1 MLDGPYRK
9 GANRRVEGAARRLL
23 AGERLLDLGCGAGVL
38 AQVLGS
44 RYREIHGLDL
54 SARAVAAAAHR
65 GMRAQTWDLND
76 APLPYPAEYFDA
88 VTALSVLQYVL
99 DPVALVREAARVVRP
114 GGQVCLGCPNL
125 RAMWRLVRL
134 ALLGRFPRVTRDAG
148 YDGGT
153 LHYFCRRDVEG
164 LLTDAGL
171 EVEASVGIFSWPG
184 WLEARGD
191 SVPIFSGLKREF
203 LSGEVLVVGRK
214 RLAHS

>member
-1 MLDGPYRK
+1 
-9 GANRRVEGAARRLL
+9 
-23 AGERLLDLGCGAGVL
+23 
-38 AQVLGS
+38 
-44 RYREIHGLDL
+44 
-54 SARAVAAAAHR
+54 
-65 GMRAQTWDLND
+65 MRAQTWDLND

-134 ALLGRFPRVTRDAG
+134 ALQGRFPRVTRDAG

-153 LHYFCRRDVEG
+153 MHYFCRRDAEG
-164 LLTDAGL
+164 LV
-171 EVEASVGIFSWPG
+171 VEASVGIFSWPA

-191 SVPIFSGLKREF
+191 SVPVFSGLKREF